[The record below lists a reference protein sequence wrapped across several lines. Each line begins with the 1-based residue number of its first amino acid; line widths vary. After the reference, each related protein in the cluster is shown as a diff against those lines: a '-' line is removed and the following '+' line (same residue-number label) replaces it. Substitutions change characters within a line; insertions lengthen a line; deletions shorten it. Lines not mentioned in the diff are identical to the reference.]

1 MSTVRAIMDHKTT
14 QALEP
19 DRKNGKNASLNK
31 SFGFLEIE
39 GARGKNLSPRDGR
52 PTDHHEPSKT
62 LTDNGGP
69 GSIGR
74 AQWFQVFQQEEGWT
88 IIAIRW
94 KKP

>member
-39 GARGKNLSPRDGR
+39 GAREKNHP
-52 PTDHHEPSKT
+52 
-62 LTDNGGP
+62 
-69 GSIGR
+69 
-74 AQWFQVFQQEEGWT
+74 
-88 IIAIRW
+88 
-94 KKP
+94 